1 MQHIKITCQSDFK
14 ILSIIADGPELVSDS
29 VNVLITSL
37 LNLLILLLSISLAY
51 LKAALSPNCNI
62 RKLHC
67 ESSYTMSYISV
78 ISILEINTFKLNTFK
93 GHQVSRIKKMAIMKL
108 QGHSIRK
115 KFPESPSNK

>member
-51 LKAALSPNCNI
+51 LKAALCPNCNI

-78 ISILEINTFKLNTFK
+78 ISILEINTFKLSK
-93 GHQVSRIKKMAIMKL
+93 VIKY
-108 QGHSIRK
+108 QGLK
-115 KFPESPSNK
+115 KWL